1 MNILITRHDKIGDFI
16 TTLPLFYA
24 VKKAKP
30 NAKIYALVGAVNIEL
45 ANRVK
50 FIDEV
55 ILYDR
60 NNFVKTLKQIK
71 RASVDVSI
79 SAFIDT
85 RLGWLL
91 FLSGIKT
98 RIAPATKIAQ
108 IFFNKTLT
116 QRRSRVEKTEV
127 LYNLDLAKVL
137 DKNIDLSF
145 RPPLLTLSK
154 NQTFRNKHQLD
165 NKKIVL
171 FHHGS
176 GGSSDGNL
184 SLDDYLKLAK
194 NTSKI
199 NNIQVVFTFGPDDLA
214 NKEKLQKSLNFKALI
229 YQPPTLM
236 DFCYLINDSELLI
249 STSTGPMHLAGA
261 LNIKTISFFGNTLF
275 ASPKRWATV
284 SNQNKQNNFVTGK
297 NFDESSLEQIE
308 ITLTKQLSL

>member
-176 GGSSDGNL
+176 GGSSEGNL

-284 SNQNKQNNFVTGK
+284 SDSDKQSNFILERDNNTMLDIKKVLID
-297 NFDESSLEQIE
+297 N
-308 ITLTKQLSL
+308 IT